1 MRENIILKM
10 NPKIEFQLLENGFTF
25 IDEQTERNSGL
36 YSYNDLQSIEIN
48 KVWFPRLAKWLSIS
62 T

>member
-48 KVWFPRLAKWLSIS
+48 KV
-62 T
+62 